1 LLDCRYSDRSFHPV
15 KGIGRPFRNQIVDK
29 MEEVQSIFEK
39 LCLPHLDAAYNLAR
53 LLVERDQDAQDVVQ
67 EAYVRALKGF
77 ARFHGDNARAWLLA
91 IVRNAAYG
99 RLQKHARKSHLVA
112 FDGAIHAQN
121 VDNPLPESYHEE
133 RVQQLDEALKRLPVE
148 LREILFLREI
158 EDWSYRKLASTLK
171 VSPETVVSRLSR
183 ARQCL
188 QQVW

>member
-1 LLDCRYSDRSFHPV
+1 
-15 KGIGRPFRNQIVDK
+15 

-39 LCLPHLDAAYNLAR
+39 LCLPHLDAAYNFAR
-53 LLVERDQDAQDVVQ
+53 LVVERDQDAEDVVQ

-77 ARFHGDNARAWLLA
+77 EKFHGNDARAWLLG

-99 RLQKHARKSHLVA
+99 RLQKHVRKSDLLP
-112 FDGAIHAQN
+112 FETTIDSET
-121 VDNPLPESYHEE
+121 VDDPLPDSYHEE

-171 VSPETVVSRLSR
+171 VSSETVVSRLSR

-188 QQVW
+188 QQELARAGRKELKHEL